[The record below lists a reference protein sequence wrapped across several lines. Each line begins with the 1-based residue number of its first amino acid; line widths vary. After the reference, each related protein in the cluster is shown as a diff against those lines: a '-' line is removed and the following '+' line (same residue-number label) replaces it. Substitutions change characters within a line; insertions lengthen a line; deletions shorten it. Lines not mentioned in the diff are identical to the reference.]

1 MRLSMDDLAGK
12 IISISG
18 NARCGK
24 DTLGNNIVSILED
37 LGIKAKTLSFA
48 YELKSSVDSFLLE
61 QTGISAF
68 TDNDIEKSIIRPFLV
83 CWGTDVMRSIDNN
96 IWINKLEGSLS
107 TDRVNIITD
116 LRFENELDWVKS
128 KGGLSIM
135 LKRDGIKPANDYEKV
150 NNLELSNNV
159 DLSFCIGSFK
169 DEKILKLT
177 SMEILEQLITEKT
190 FNLWKAT
197 CPL

>member
-1 MRLSMDDLAGK
+1 MDNLAGK

-24 DTLGNNIVSILED
+24 DTLGNNIVSILND

-96 IWINKLEGSLS
+96 IWINKLEASLS

-190 FNLWKAT
+190 FDLWKAT

>member
-1 MRLSMDDLAGK
+1 MDNLAGK

-96 IWINKLEGSLS
+96 IWINKLEESLS

-128 KGGLSIM
+128 KEGFSIM
-135 LKRDGIKPANDYEKV
+135 LKRDGIKPANDYEKI
-150 NNLELSNNV
+150 NNSELSNNV
-159 DLSFCIGSFK
+159 DLSFCIGSFD

-177 SMEILEQLITEKT
+177 SMEILDQLITEKHLT
-190 FNLWKAT
+190 YGKR
-197 CPL
+197 PVPYK

>member
-1 MRLSMDDLAGK
+1 MDNLAGK

-24 DTLGNNIVSILED
+24 DTLGNNIVSILND

-96 IWINKLEGSLS
+96 IWINKLEASLS

>member
-1 MRLSMDDLAGK
+1 MDDLAGK

-83 CWGTDVMRSIDNN
+83 CWGTDVMRSI
-96 IWINKLEGSLS
+96 
-107 TDRVNIITD
+107 
-116 LRFENELDWVKS
+116 
-128 KGGLSIM
+128 
-135 LKRDGIKPANDYEKV
+135 PAR
-150 NNLELSNNV
+150 
-159 DLSFCIGSFK
+159 
-169 DEKILKLT
+169 T
-177 SMEILEQLITEKT
+177 
-190 FNLWKAT
+190 A
-197 CPL
+197 

>member
-24 DTLGNNIVSILED
+24 DTLGNNIVSILND

-96 IWINKLEGSLS
+96 IWINKLEASLS

-190 FNLWKAT
+190 FDLWKAT

>member
-1 MRLSMDDLAGK
+1 MDDLAGK

-135 LKRDGIKPANDYEKV
+135 LKRDGIKPANDYEKI

-190 FNLWKAT
+190 FDLWKAT

>member
-1 MRLSMDDLAGK
+1 MSLSMDNLAGK

-24 DTLGNNIVSILED
+24 DTLGNNIVSILND

-96 IWINKLEGSLS
+96 IWINKLEASLS

-190 FNLWKAT
+190 FDLWKAT

>member
-1 MRLSMDDLAGK
+1 MSLSMDNLAGK
-12 IISISG
+12 IISVSG

-24 DTLGNNIVSILED
+24 DTLGNNIVSILND

-96 IWINKLEGSLS
+96 IWINKLEASLS

-190 FNLWKAT
+190 FDLWKAT

>member
-1 MRLSMDDLAGK
+1 MSLSMDNLAGK

-24 DTLGNNIVSILED
+24 DTLGNNIVSILND

-96 IWINKLEGSLS
+96 IWINKLEASLS

>member
-1 MRLSMDDLAGK
+1 MDDLAGK

-96 IWINKLEGSLS
+96 IWINKLEASLS

>member
-190 FNLWKAT
+190 FDLWKAT